1 MTEQQHIAVNYA
13 KSFAKAISHEEMVDV
28 VDSIDGI
35 PQALVARDLEGTSVL
50 PKSIDEVA

>member
-13 KSFAKAISHEEMVDV
+13 KSFAKALSHEEMVAI

-35 PQALVARDLEGTSVL
+35 PQALVTRDLEGTSVL